1 MADLGRRLPR
11 ARPAGAEYSEPVQR
25 VDGRLLCSATD
36 LVGHLECKH
45 LTELEQSAALGL
57 RKRPERDD
65 PVLDRIAKRGTEHEM
80 RFLEALRAEGITVT
94 SIVADEGLSYPDRL
108 AKGRDETRSA
118 MAAGD
123 ELIYQAVLFDGRRL
137 GYADFLR
144 RVAQPSSLGEW
155 GYEVWDAKLAR
166 HATAAAVLQLCMYSQ
181 MVEEI
186 QGRPPE
192 EMHLALGGVAREKVS
207 FRFADFAA
215 YYRLADR
222 SLQSFLASCDGPELL
237 TKPEPVEHCGVCRWR
252 GECHRRWRDED
263 DLALV
268 ANLTSRQR
276 RALSAIDVTTRKGLA
291 QLEDPTAAAERLDGV
306 SSKALS
312 NIQAQAAI
320 QVEGERA
327 GRTISERIE
336 PQLDRDGNLVPNH
349 SLLMLPDPSP
359 GDLFFDIEGDPF
371 YGSDEVDGIDY
382 LFGVVEPGASSGDD
396 PAFYAFWSIDQ
407 ERNTVTPA
415 GEKRAFEQFIDFA
428 MERLEADPDLHIY
441 HYAPYEPTAVKR
453 LAGRHGTREEEVDR
467 LLRGEVFVDLYRA
480 VRQGIRASVEGY
492 SIKQLEPLYGFSREI
507 ELRDAGSSIVEFETW
522 LELGEGEAGQD
533 LLDSIKGYNRDDC
546 LSTLHL
552 RAWLESQRAELA
564 EEYGDLPRPSVPE
577 PEETEDSEEQ
587 QEVNQ
592 LAADLCDGLP
602 EAVEEMD
609 EPQHGRWLL
618 AQLLNWHRREDKSFW
633 WRYFQ
638 LANELTDQE
647 HIQESDAIGGLTFV
661 GSTPN
666 PAPKAQSKL
675 HRFSFPSQEHAI
687 KVDSSPHDPATQGAV
702 GTVHS
707 IDEQAGEIVI
717 KRGNAKPAPS
727 ARSLI
732 PFDLV
737 NPKPKPQSLQRIARW
752 VLDHGIEGDGPHRA
766 ARDLLARQP
775 PRLGQPQG
783 QPLCQS
789 EEDVQQA
796 ALRLTARLDR
806 SYLAIQGPPGSG
818 KSTVGAAM
826 IVDLAA
832 EGKRVGVT
840 ANSHKV
846 IGELLLKVAKNAAS
860 RGIDVAIGQR
870 IDRKRQPASSD
881 FTHLKSNAEALEA
894 LVDGSVDVVG
904 ATTWL
909 WASEDKAG
917 SVDVLVIDEAG
928 QMSLADAIAASPC
941 AESLILLGDPQQLDQ
956 PLKGVHPPG
965 SERSVLAHLLHRSR
979 VMPDHLGLFL
989 DRTWRLH
996 PTICEYTSEVFY
1008 EGRLQPHPGRDKLNL
1023 AGTAPLDGTGLRH
1036 VAAAHHGRSNQ
1047 SPEEVDQVTDLI
1059 DDLLGAQ
1066 PAFTDADGNT
1076 RTVDQSDVLVV
1087 APYNAQVGAL
1097 IDALLPQSRVGTV
1110 DKFQGQEAPVSIY
1123 SMATS
1128 SADEAPRGMEF
1139 LYSLNR
1145 LNVATSRAQCLA
1157 VLVAN
1162 PDLINARC
1170 RTPRQMQLANALARF
1185 MEMAALPTVG

>member
-1 MADLGRRLPR
+1 M
-11 ARPAGAEYSEPVQR
+11 
-25 VDGRLLCSATD
+25 
-36 LVGHLECKH
+36 
-45 LTELEQSAALGL
+45 
-57 RKRPERDD
+57 RDD

-80 RFLEALRAEGITVT
+80 RFLEALRVEGVDITT
-94 SIVADEGLSYPDRL
+94 IVADEGLPYPDRL

-118 MAAGD
+118 MAAGAD
-123 ELIYQAVLFDGRRL
+123 LIYQAVLFDGRRL

-144 RVAQPSSLGEW
+144 RVAQPSNFGEW

-166 HATAAAVLQLCMYSQ
+166 HATAAAVLQLCMYSY
-181 MVEEI
+181 MVGEL

-192 EMHLALGGVAREKVS
+192 AMHLALGGVAQQQVS

-222 SLQSFLASCDGPELL
+222 NLRDFLGIRDGSELV
-237 TKPEPVEHCGVCRWR
+237 TKPEPVEHCNVCRWSS
-252 GECHRRWRDED
+252 ECRQRWRDED

-276 RALSAIDVTTRKGLA
+276 RALNAIEVTTRHGLA
-291 QLEDPTAAAERLDGV
+291 RLKEPKTEELEGV
-306 SSKALS
+306 SSKALA

-320 QVEGERA
+320 QVEGEHM

-336 PQLDRDGNLVPNH
+336 PPLDGDGALVPNH
-349 SLLMLPDPSP
+349 GLLMLPEPSR

-371 YGSDEVDGIDY
+371 YGSEEVDGIDY
-382 LFGVVEPGASSGDD
+382 LFGVIEPGTSTEGGPTFHS
-396 PAFYAFWSIDQ
+396 FWSIDQ
-407 ERNTVTPA
+407 DKNTVTPA
-415 GEKRAFEQFIDFA
+415 GEKRAFEEFIDFA
-428 MERLEADPDLHIY
+428 IERLEADPDLHIY

-480 VRQGIRASVEGY
+480 VRQGIRASVESY
-492 SIKQLEPLYGFSREI
+492 SIKRLEPLYGFSREI

-522 LELGEGEAGQD
+522 LELGVGEAGGD

-552 RAWLESQRAELA
+552 RDWLESQRAELV

-587 QEVNQ
+587 QEVNE
-592 LAADLCDGLP
+592 LAADLCADVP
-602 EAVEEMD
+602 VSVEKMD
-609 EPQHGRWLL
+609 DTQRGCWLL
-618 AQLLNWHRREDKSFW
+618 AQMLNWHRRENKSFW
-633 WRYFQ
+633 WRYFR
-638 LANELTDQE
+638 LANELTDE
-647 HIQESDAIGGLTFV
+647 DHLQESDAMGGLTFV
-661 GSTPN
+661 GSAPN
-666 PAPKAQSKL
+666 PAPKARSML
-675 HRFSFPSQEHAI
+675 HRFRFPPQEHAI
-687 KVDSSPHDPATQGAV
+687 KVDTSPHDPMTCAAV
-702 GTVHS
+702 GTVES
-707 IDEQAGEIVI
+707 VDEQAGEIVI
-717 KRGNAKPAPS
+717 RRGNAKPAPS
-727 ARSLI
+727 ATSLI
-732 PFDLV
+732 PYDLV
-737 NPKPKPQSLQRIARW
+737 NQRPKPQSLQRVARW
-752 VLDHGIEGDGPHRA
+752 VLGHGIEGDGLHRA
-766 ARDLLARQP
+766 ARDLLARRP
-775 PRLGQPQG
+775 PRLGQPLG

-789 EEDVQQA
+789 GEDAQQA
-796 ALRLTARLDR
+796 ARRLIANLHD

-832 EGKRVGVT
+832 EGKRIGVT

-846 IGELLLKVAKNAAS
+846 IGELLTKVAKNAAS
-860 RGIDVAIGQR
+860 RGIGVTVGQR
-870 IDRKRQPASSD
+870 TNGQPASTA
-881 FTHLKSNAEALEA
+881 FTHFKSNPQALQA
-894 LVDGSVDVVG
+894 LAGGSVDVVG

-909 WASEDKAG
+909 WAREDMAD

-941 AESLILLGDPQQLDQ
+941 AESLVLLGDPQQLDQ

-965 SERSVLAHLLHRSR
+965 SECSVLAHLLHRNR

-996 PTICEYTSEVFY
+996 PAICEYTSEVFY
-1008 EGRLQPHPGRDKLNL
+1008 EGRLQPHPGRDSLDL
-1023 AGTAPLDGTGLRH
+1023 AGAAPLDGTGLRH
-1036 VAAAHHGRSNQ
+1036 VVAAHHSRSNQ
-1047 SPEEVDQVTDLI
+1047 SPEEVDQVADLI
-1059 DDLLGAQ
+1059 KDLLSAN
-1066 PAFTDADGNT
+1066 AVFTDADGNT
-1076 RTVDQSDVLVV
+1076 RNVDQSDVLIVT
-1087 APYNAQVGAL
+1087 PYNAQVRAL
-1097 IDALLPQSRVGTV
+1097 IDKLSQCRIGTV

-1128 SADEAPRGMEF
+1128 SAEEAPRGMEF

-1162 PDLINARC
+1162 PDLIDVRC

-1185 MEMAALPTVG
+1185 MEMAMEMAAPPTSAESGPAAGLSRLP